1 MLPSLVAVTSTPRV
15 MPATSIQPVLALAR
29 STGGR
34 GRGLPVAALGWGEVV
49 VAVAVV
55 DRTTT
60 SAAANE
66 DDEDDCDGV
75 VGRSRRAWR

>member
-1 MLPSLVAVTSTPRV
+1 M
-15 MPATSIQPVLALAR
+15 
-29 STGGR
+29 
-34 GRGLPVAALGWGEVV
+34 
-49 VAVAVV
+49 AVV

>member
-49 VAVAVV
+49 VAVV